1 MLEGKLTVSEGDK
14 AKIFEQI
21 AEASGRDVKIRL
33 LANKLREESVI
44 EAIESWN
51 EWVKILPDRLAT
63 KSKKW
68 TSKHSH
74 ILSQNKLIQDY
85 ANQFV
90 LEVTQEIE
98 VWSDQKLQFILR
110 QKIETLDFKF
120 QEEFYAIRQEFQEF
134 DRRLNTSLVT
144 QFNNLGIAKNLG
156 GIGIGGSGIASSIN
170 PDIGGPGGFLGGLGL
185 GGLVAAG
192 LLFFAGLGI
201 IPVILGGLAAGGGGA
216 FGLGMLDVDGI
227 HNQIKQKVCELGFQ
241 KFNESSQSIFDKIH
255 ERIIAVFEER
265 VETSSGAIAQAISL
279 WENLLE
285 QQEKRDRQNQADC
298 ESQKVWLAEKR
309 RELEQVQNQIQ
320 TILNQS
326 AR

>member
-1 MLEGKLTVSEGDK
+1 
-14 AKIFEQI
+14 
-21 AEASGRDVKIRL
+21 
-33 LANKLREESVI
+33 
-44 EAIESWN
+44 
-51 EWVKILPDRLAT
+51 LPDRIAT

-90 LEVTQEIE
+90 LELTQEID
-98 VWSDQKLQFILR
+98 VWSDQKLEFILK
-110 QKIETLDFKF
+110 QKIDSLDFKLK
-120 QEEFYAIRQEFQEF
+120 EEFYAIRQEFQEF

-227 HNQIKQKVCELGFQ
+227 HNQIKQKICELGFK
-241 KFNESSQSIFDKIH
+241 KFDESSQSIFDKIH

-265 VETSSGAIAQAISL
+265 VETSSGAMSKAIAL

-285 QQEKRDRQNQADC
+285 QQENRDRQNQAEC
-298 ESQKVWLAEKR
+298 EAEKVWLADKR
-309 RELEQVQNQIQ
+309 RELEQVQSQIE

>member
-1 MLEGKLTVSEGDK
+1 M
-14 AKIFEQI
+14 
-21 AEASGRDVKIRL
+21 
-33 LANKLREESVI
+33 
-44 EAIESWN
+44 
-51 EWVKILPDRLAT
+51 
-63 KSKKW
+63 
-68 TSKHSH
+68 
-74 ILSQNKLIQDY
+74 
-85 ANQFV
+85 
-90 LEVTQEIE
+90 
-98 VWSDQKLQFILR
+98 QFILK

-120 QEEFYAIRQEFQEF
+120 KEEFYAIRQEFQEF

-185 GGLVAAG
+185 GRLVAAG

-241 KFNESSQSIFDKIH
+241 KFKESSQSIFDKIH

-265 VETSSGAIAQAISL
+265 VETSSGAMSKAISL

-285 QQEKRDRQNQADC
+285 QQENRDRQNQAEC
-298 ESQKVWLAEKR
+298 ESQKVWLADKR

-326 AR
+326 SR

>member
-1 MLEGKLTVSEGDK
+1 
-14 AKIFEQI
+14 
-21 AEASGRDVKIRL
+21 
-33 LANKLREESVI
+33 
-44 EAIESWN
+44 
-51 EWVKILPDRLAT
+51 LPDRITT

-68 TSKHSH
+68 TSEHNQ

-85 ANQFV
+85 AHQFV
-90 LEVTQEIE
+90 LELTQEID
-98 VWSDQKLQFILR
+98 VWSDQKLQFILK

-120 QEEFYAIRQEFQEF
+120 KEEFYAIRQEFQEF
-134 DRRLNTSLVT
+134 DRRLSTSLVT
-144 QFNNLGIAKNLG
+144 QFNNLKIAKNLG
-156 GIGIGGSGIASSIN
+156 GIGIDGSGIASSIN

-192 LLFFAGLGI
+192 LLFGGVGI
-201 IPVILGGLAAGGGGA
+201 IPIILGALAAGGGGA

-241 KFNESSQSIFDKIH
+241 KFEESSQSISDKIQ
-255 ERIIAVFEER
+255 EKIIAVFEER
-265 VETSSGAIAQAISL
+265 VETSSDAIAQAISL